1 MATRTWKGHVART
14 SMSTQLLFAK
24 VGAVV
29 VGATVVAWGLA
40 ACRSGNE
47 GRVASPVPGARDGH
61 ASPAAG
67 PGRKGEPP
75 GAPSGQSP
83 RSAETGRDAGPGPSA
98 SLDGHQAAFEAA
110 RPAFARHC
118 FRCHTAAGEA
128 GRKSKAKA
136 IRHVDMGSYPFGG
149 HHPHD
154 VARLVRTSLL
164 GDEARGKKPTM
175 PADDVGSV
183 TGPDLEAIL
192 AWASAFERAG
202 VPATPGRA
210 RSKRAPAG
218 HQH

>member
-29 VGATVVAWGLA
+29 VGATVMAWGLA

-47 GRVASPVPGARDGH
+47 GS
-61 ASPAAG
+61 
-67 PGRKGEPP
+67 
-75 GAPSGQSP
+75 APSGQSP
-83 RSAETGRDAGPGPSA
+83 RSAETGKDAGPGPSA

-128 GRKSKAKA
+128 GRKTRAKA

-154 VARLVRTSLL
+154 VASSVRTSLL

-210 RSKRAPAG
+210 KSKRPPAR